1 MKRRAALRREQER
14 GFALLLVFVLAAAIA
29 LMLYKELPRVA
40 FEAQRNKEDLL
51 IQRGESYQRAIQL
64 FYRKFKKYP
73 AKMEDLDNTNQV
85 RFLRKHYDDPMTG
98 KSEWRLI
105 HIGASGMFTDSL
117 THKPPSLDKDKD
129 KDKDKTQNAANSF
142 VYEAPSIGSTL
153 ADPNQQNPV
162 APLRASERAGL
173 PPMPG
178 QSPAAQG
185 QPGDPSNPQAGLM
198 TGYPNQPAAYP
209 PGIPGMPQG
218 VNPAMQ
224 QQIPNGQQGYGQ
236 QGMYPG
242 QAGAAQAGVYPYSTQ
257 AGAQGSTSPFAQP
270 GSTTNPNAMAGQ
282 NQALNMI
289 NQILTTPRAN
299 IPQAT
304 QPMAGLQI
312 TPGIAG
318 VASTAERRGIK
329 IYNEKQKYNE
339 WEFIYDLTK
348 DTAGTTMTTGI
359 SGAPQSGAPGQQQGQ
374 QGTSPFGSSSF
385 GSSGFGSSAG
395 AAGGFSGT
403 NPATAGTNATG
414 AAAQGA
420 TGTTGQQPQ
429 QQKQQLSPQEQ
440 YQRQFLQQMLRQ
452 QSQAQQQQPQPAQPA
467 APDPSAPT
475 PNPAAPAPNPAP
487 GTPTPP
493 AQAPKP

>member
-1 MKRRAALRREQER
+1 MKRSATMGREQER

-29 LMLYKELPRVA
+29 LLLYKELPRVA
-40 FEAQRNKEDLL
+40 FEAQRSKEDLL

-64 FYRKFKKYP
+64 YYRKFKKYP

-105 HIGASGMFTDSL
+105 HIGAGGMFTDSL

-129 KDKDKTQNAANSF
+129 KDKDKAQNAANSF

-153 ADPNQQNPV
+153 ADPNQNPAV
-162 APLRASERAGL
+162 APLRASEKAGL

-178 QSPAAQG
+178 QSATSQG
-185 QPGDPSNPQAGLM
+185 QPGDPSNPQAGLVA
-198 TGYPNQPAAYP
+198 GYSNQPGAYP
-209 PGIPGMPQG
+209 PGIPGTPQG

-224 QQIPNGQQGYGQ
+224 QQIPNGQQAYGQ
-236 QGMYPG
+236 QGAYPG
-242 QAGAAQAGVYPYSTQ
+242 QAGVAGASGYPYSTQ
-257 AGAQGSTSPFAQP
+257 AGAQGSTSPFTQP
-270 GSTTNPNAMAGQ
+270 GATTNPNAMAGQ

-318 VASTAERRGIK
+318 VASTAERKGIK

-348 DTAGTTMTTGI
+348 DTSGGTMTTGI
-359 SGAPQSGAPGQQQGQ
+359 SGAPGSGTPGQQQGQ
-374 QGTSPFGSSSF
+374 QGTSTFGSSPF
-385 GSSGFGSSAG
+385 GSSGFGSAAG

-403 NPATAGTNATG
+403 NPGTTG
-414 AAAQGA
+414 TTAQGT

-429 QQKQQLSPQEQ
+429 QPKQQLSPQEQ
-440 YQRQFLQQMLRQ
+440 YQQQFLQQLLKQ
-452 QSQAQQQQPQPAQPA
+452 QNQQTQQPQPQPTQPA
-467 APDPSAPT
+467 APDP
-475 PNPAAPAPNPAP
+475 AAPALNPATPNAP
-487 GTPTPP
+487 GTQTPP